1 MYFAAL
7 AWVLYV
13 LASNAVQGQG
23 GTLAPCARVE
33 REVLSASIPAGADLP
48 QSGTRLRRRPQPSAG
63 RLCVQFLAAKRA
75 AMLHDFVVRAATE
88 RVRVLDEHI
97 YRLSPGVLV
106 GPAVVT
112 TDFVGSPIVRVRV
125 TNPNADAVTLLL
137 EVRVADAA
145 GHESAAST
153 VVRLSANDTRTFELL
168 CPDTVIPVRL
178 TWHTMPL

>member
-1 MYFAAL
+1 MAFAAL
-7 AWVLYV
+7 AWVLYA
-13 LASNAVQGQG
+13 LAGSAAQVQAEP
-23 GTLAPCARVE
+23 LHPCAVVQ
-33 REVLSASIPAGADLP
+33 RELLNASLPAPLHASQTGA
-48 QSGTRLRRRPQPSAG
+48 RRRRRPGRSAG

-88 RVRVLDEHI
+88 RVQVLDEHM